1 MHLCK
6 SFVAH
11 SKTMEIMEPSM
22 STFDYPSIFSKA
34 TAMLG
39 AALCKKG
46 FDAPI
51 TQFLPVCF
59 GVVCTIGVD
68 GPRLFQRA
76 PVDTTDGWNRVNER
90 QQLGEVMTMCAGQD
104 DRERHP
110 ICVGSNMVLR
120 AWSRTIYGV
129 RPSFWPA
136 PIARTEDESTITR
149 EKSIWPAARNSPS
162 SSSCNRSHTPASR
175 QSRNRRQQVTPEPQ
189 PISAGRSR
197 QRSPV
202 RNTNKM
208 PLNAARSGTGLRPG
222 YFSRRGFGCGSKGS
236 IRSHNSSSM
245 IGLSISLTS
254 SLRRPRLIYG
264 HPHFCNTD
272 FGVWMAC
279 SNLSGVVVRSNPRA
293 SMRIAP
299 GGLGNSCSFRSSL
312 TFQDVR
318 RAVLPF
324 TSSIISS
331 RKTRWVDLLKP
342 LAGCGNTLH

>member
-22 STFDYPSIFSKA
+22 STFDYPSIFSES

-39 AALCKKG
+39 AALRKNG
-46 FDAPI
+46 FDTPI
-51 TQFLPVCF
+51 AQFLPVWF
-59 GVVCTIGVD
+59 GVVSAIGVD
-68 GPRLFQRA
+68 DLRLFQRA
-76 PVDTTDGWNRVNER
+76 TANTTDGWNRVNER
-90 QQLGEVMTMCAGQD
+90 QQLCDVIAIGTGQD
-104 DRERHP
+104 DREWHP
-110 ICVGSNMVLR
+110 IGVGSDMVLGAR
-120 AWSRTIYGV
+120 SRTIYGV
-129 RPSFWPA
+129 RPGFWPA

-236 IRSHNSSSM
+236 IRFHNSSSM

-254 SLRRPRLIYG
+254 LSRRSRL
-264 HPHFCNTD
+264 T
-272 FGVWMAC
+272 AC
-279 SNLSGVVVRSNPRA
+279 P
-293 SMRIAP
+293 
-299 GGLGNSCSFRSSL
+299 
-312 TFQDVR
+312 
-318 RAVLPF
+318 
-324 TSSIISS
+324 
-331 RKTRWVDLLKP
+331 
-342 LAGCGNTLH
+342 